1 MAASIV
7 YVGSMTSDDKH
18 HTRASSDGDSKAPE
32 KPKQE
37 HPNKNTQT
45 RTPKQEHPNN
55 VRTLSRQFSKEKA
68 AFVCARN
75 DYLEQ
80 HVLQQHDST

>member
-1 MAASIV
+1 
-7 YVGSMTSDDKH
+7 MTS
-18 HTRASSDGDSKAPE
+18 TIQGQAAMVIA
-32 KPKQE
+32 KPLRN
-37 HPNKNTQT
+37 PNKNTQT